1 MKKALFILIASCLIS
16 GGMAG
21 QTLAESLRVEPGF
34 RDVILRGYSR
44 PLVSSTVAAEVSG
57 VITTRYYDVGD
68 TITNQPLVQID
79 PTWIDLELQEN
90 ASAIERTRIAVD
102 QARLRVSWLEKDFK
116 RLQTLVNEG
125 GVSRST
131 FDEIEQQRDQARLE
145 IRLQEQQ
152 FEQLQI
158 QRKTLVEQQKR
169 HRPTAPTGWQ
179 VAQRYVDEGELVAAG
194 SPLMDVGDYRHL
206 LIPLSVTAAELSAI
220 REQTQARLNGQDVTY
235 HLHTVSPAFDEKTR
249 KITIELMI
257 DHFTGEQ
264 RGGLPFEV
272 AVRMPD
278 EGLMIPVA
286 AISNRYNHP
295 KVKRR
300 DQSQAIE
307 ISILNHQGDW
317 VRIAP
322 TTALQPGVELLDQTP
337 DGGSGK
343 P

>member
-1 MKKALFILIASCLIS
+1 MKKAFLILTTAALIS
-16 GGMAG
+16 GLMVG
-21 QTLAESLRVEPGF
+21 QSLADPLRVEQGF
-34 RDVILRGYSR
+34 RDVLLRGYSR

-57 VITTRYYDVGD
+57 VITKRYYDVGD
-68 TITNQPLVQID
+68 TITSQPLVQID
-79 PTWIDLELQEN
+79 PTWIDLELREN
-90 ASAIERTRIAVD
+90 ATAIERTRIAVD
-102 QARLRVSWLEKDFK
+102 QARLRSAWLEKDFK

-131 FDEIEQQRDQARLE
+131 FDEIEQQRDQAHLE

-152 FEQLQI
+152 LEQLQI

-194 SPLMDVGDYRHL
+194 TPLMDVGDYRQL

-220 REQTQARLNGQDVTY
+220 LRQSQAQLDGQEVTY

-249 KITIELMI
+249 KIATELMI
-257 DHFTGEQ
+257 DHFDGEH
-264 RGGLPFEV
+264 RGGLPFELT
-272 AVRMPD
+272 VRMPD
-278 EGLMIPVA
+278 AGLMVPLA

-295 KVKRR
+295 KVMRR

-322 TTALQPGVELLDQTP
+322 TEQLQPGVELRDQTP
-337 DGGSGK
+337 NGGSDK